1 MPRGDDLE
9 ERNTRTE
16 AIMLGMHVYDRK
28 KVRQK
33 ARIVSTRGMR
43 VQRKEWIEGGGGGG
57 TQLQFRHL
65 FGNPRLF
72 KSLVDLT
79 NSR

>member
-1 MPRGDDLE
+1 MSMIE
-9 ERNTRTE
+9 
-16 AIMLGMHVYDRK
+16 K

-43 VQRKEWIEGGGGGG
+43 VQRKEWVEGGGA
-57 TQLQFRHL
+57 QFQFRHL